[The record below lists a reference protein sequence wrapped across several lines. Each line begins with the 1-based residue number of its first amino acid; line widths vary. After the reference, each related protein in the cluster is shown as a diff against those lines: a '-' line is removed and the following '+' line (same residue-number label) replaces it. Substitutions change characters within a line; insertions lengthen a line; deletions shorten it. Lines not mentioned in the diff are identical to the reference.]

1 MYTFDAA
8 GRLEIPKPKNGPQTD
23 GTFYVN
29 DVQQKAYQLVAYEG
43 AYYFI
48 GDRNRYIVNKTQ
60 YLSTDRLRSVGLD
73 LPAGNYRF
81 DAEGKLV
88 AELPTLKNGP
98 QSDGFFYV
106 NDVKQAAY
114 KLVEYNGDY
123 YFIGDYNRYITN
135 KTHYLT
141 VARLAAVG
149 LELPAGNYQ
158 FDAQGRLVLD

>member
-1 MYTFDAA
+1 MIIV
-8 GRLEIPKPKNGPQTD
+8 IPEPKNGPQAD
-23 GTFYVN
+23 GSFY
-29 DVQQKAYQLVAYEG
+29 
-43 AYYFI
+43 I
-48 GDRNRYIVNKTQ
+48 
-60 YLSTDRLRSVGLD
+60 
-73 LPAGNYRF
+73 
-81 DAEGKLV
+81 
-88 AELPTLKNGP
+88 
-98 QSDGFFYV
+98 
-106 NDVKQAAY
+106 NDVKQTGY